1 VSSPGRRAVVLL
13 SGGLDST
20 TTLATAR
27 AAGFDCYALT
37 VDYGQRHQVELEAA
51 RRVAQALGA
60 REHAVL
66 QVDLRRFGG
75 SALTADLAIPAGRDP
90 AAMTDIPPTYVP
102 ARNTVFLA
110 LALAW
115 AETLGAEDLFLGVN
129 ALDYSV
135 DGAAVVWV
143 RSPSWARPMPIE
155 ELYALPDGDYETI
168 GVDRDSLEV
177 GWRRVT
183 RRWRHP
189 AAHRRCLRIRLE
201 EGQEVT
207 ISEDHSLFTVDP
219 LTARPVPVTGAR
231 VETGT
236 PIVVPV
242 DLSGSAAAWPRDLS
256 FIDLRE
262 LVRSR
267 NGHGGRGARGARDG
281 LGSNRGGPA
290 QVLLGVPA
298 SDEVLYGIGLG
309 LADGGTGLASGTGA
323 LPSAVGGTPGP
334 AADVLGS
341 YAQPRGVLVGTSPAG
356 DVDRAAESP
365 VLAALFRTLGLRS
378 AATAGEK
385 RFPSF
390 FWDLSQRQRRVVV
403 AGLWDGGGGRVA
415 SGECALAQAS
425 HPLIDDTSRCFALDG
440 IFPSV
445 REGSDSRRLLC
456 LSRARD
462 RQRFLELYPLRL
474 LSTHT
479 AALGR
484 PRTNGRDE
492 AASPCERAA
501 LGDAM
506 GPAGLDPE
514 AETETDATRGPGD
527 ARRRARLPAVG
538 AGPSRPA
545 LASSGLAALR
555 VVEIHD
561 VRADYLYDL
570 SVDGCENFVANGVL
584 AHNSGYPDCRPEYIE
599 AFERMA
605 NLATRAGVEGR
616 SRFRIHAPLIAA
628 SKAEIVRRAH
638 TLGVD
643 LGLTWSC
650 YDPQPGGRPC
660 GVCDSCVL
668 RRKGFAEAGLVDPL
682 SPRPR

>member
-1 VSSPGRRAVVLL
+1 MSSPGRRAVVLL

-143 RSPSWARPMPIE
+143 RSRSWARPMPIE

-168 GVDRDSLEV
+168 GVDPGSLEI

-527 ARRRARLPAVG
+527 ARRRARLPAVAAAFKDFLIHDG
-538 AGPSRPA
+538 AVFLA
-545 LASSGLAALR
+545 LALAWAETLGAEDLFIGVNAL
-555 VVEIHD
+555 
-561 VRADYLYDL
+561 DY
-570 SVDGCENFVANGVL
+570 
-584 AHNSGYPDCRPEYIE
+584 SGYPDCRPEYIE